1 MTEPVSGYAPCNSV
15 ATAFL
20 HFRAAGNLC
29 NGIGFAFVTG
39 HEEIVSGLDCRLGAR
54 PVGAGLAQLSGFR
67 SLGFRLVTA
76 ALLFVMPA
84 IALAQQ
90 QASAPPSPA
99 SVDPRDLADR
109 RPSLVEPDFTI
120 VNLPTT
126 LRLPRYKS
134 AFRISHRF
142 LRTLNNRDFGD
153 LAGSLFGLDSG
164 ALIGLEYRF
173 GLMRG
178 LQAGIY
184 RASSKTIQF
193 FGQYD
198 AMRQT
203 LSVPFTLNVVA
214 SIEGLNNFHRGDVV
228 DDEDNAYATALGGL
242 FSRTLGNRA
251 VFYLQPSYI
260 FHSNTYSTAGCLEH
274 IDHGHDIA
282 GCVDATTVGV
292 ESNTLL
298 VGLSTRLRLTPGIYV
313 VGSWTPRAS
322 GFRPGVSL
330 KTFGVEKRLRGHV
343 FQLNVSNSLG
353 TTMSEMARGAANDR
367 DWFLGFNISR
377 RFF

>member
-1 MTEPVSGYAPCNSV
+1 MI
-15 ATAFL
+15 
-20 HFRAAGNLC
+20 R
-29 NGIGFAFVTG
+29 
-39 HEEIVSGLDCRLGAR
+39 
-54 PVGAGLAQLSGFR
+54 
-67 SLGFRLVTA
+67 FRLVA
-76 ALLFVMPA
+76 AAVLLFVPA
-84 IALAQQ
+84 MARAQPQ
-90 QASAPPSPA
+90 ESAPPPA

-109 RPSLVEPDFTI
+109 QPSLVEPDFTL

-134 AFRISHRF
+134 AFRIAHRF
-142 LRTLNNRDFGD
+142 AGTLNSPNFGS
-153 LAGSLFGLDSG
+153 LAGNLFGIDSG
-164 ALIGLEYRF
+164 AIIGLEYRF

-184 RASSKTIQF
+184 RTSSKTIQF

-203 LSVPFTLNVVA
+203 ATVPFTLDVVT

-228 DDEDNAYATALGGL
+228 DEEDNAYATSFGAIL
-242 FSRTLGNRA
+242 SRTVGDRA
-251 VFYLQPSYI
+251 AVYLQPSYVI
-260 FHSNTYSTAGCLEH
+260 HSNTYSTAGCFEH
-274 IDHGHDIA
+274 MEHGHDIP
-282 GCVDATTVGV
+282 GCVDATTLGV

-298 VGLSTRLRLTPGIYV
+298 VGLSSRVRVSAGVYV
-313 VGSWTPRAS
+313 LGSWTPRAS

-330 KTFGVEKRLRGHV
+330 KTFGIEKRLRGHV
-343 FQLNVSNSLG
+343 FQLNASNSLG
-353 TTMSEMARGAANDR
+353 TTMAEMSRGASNNR

>member
-1 MTEPVSGYAPCNSV
+1 
-15 ATAFL
+15 
-20 HFRAAGNLC
+20 
-29 NGIGFAFVTG
+29 
-39 HEEIVSGLDCRLGAR
+39 
-54 PVGAGLAQLSGFR
+54 VGKR
-67 SLGFRLVTA
+67 FRLA
-76 ALLFVMPA
+76 AAAVLLLMPEMA
-84 IALAQQ
+84 RAQAQ
-90 QASAPPSPA
+90 ETAPPSA
-99 SVDPRDLADR
+99 TLDPRDAADR

-134 AFRISHRF
+134 AFRIAHRF
-142 LRTLNNRDFGD
+142 AGTLNNPDFSA
-153 LAGSLFGLDSG
+153 LAGSLFGIDSG

-173 GLMRG
+173 GVMRG
-178 LQAGIY
+178 LQAGVY
-184 RASSKTIQF
+184 RTSGKTIQF

-203 LSVPFTLNVVA
+203 ASVPFTLNVVA
-214 SIEGLNNFHRGDVV
+214 SIEGLNNFHRGSVV
-228 DDEDNAYATALGGL
+228 DEEDNEYATALGAL
-242 FSRTLGNRA
+242 LSRTVGDRA
-251 VFYLQPSYI
+251 GFYLQPSYI

-274 IDHGHDIA
+274 AEHGHEIP
-282 GCVDATTVGV
+282 GCLDAATVGI

-298 VGLSTRLRLTPGIYV
+298 VGLSARLRISQGAYV

-330 KTFGVEKRLRGHV
+330 KTFGIEKRLRGHV

-353 TTMSEMARGAANDR
+353 TTMSEMARGATNDR

>member
-1 MTEPVSGYAPCNSV
+1 MTEPVSGYAPRNSF
-15 ATAFL
+15 ATDFR

-29 NGIGFAFVTG
+29 DGIGFAFATG
-39 HEEIVSGLDCRLGAR
+39 HEEIASGVDCRFGSR
-54 PVGAGLAQLSGFR
+54 PVGAWIAQLSGFR
-67 SLGFRLVTA
+67 SLVFRLVA
-76 ALLFVMPA
+76 AAVLFVTPA
-84 IALAQQ
+84 MAVAQQ
-90 QASAPPSPA
+90 QESAPPPA
-99 SVDPRDLADR
+99 TVDPRDLADR
-109 RPSLVEPDFTI
+109 KPSLVEPDFTI

-142 LRTLNNRDFGD
+142 TRTLKNPDFGD

-184 RASSKTIQF
+184 RTSGKTIQF

-198 AMRQT
+198 TMRQT
-203 LSVPFTLNVVA
+203 SSVPFTLNVVA
-214 SIEGLNNFHRGDVV
+214 SIEGLNNFHRGNVV

-251 VFYLQPSYI
+251 AFYLQPSYI

-298 VGLSTRLRLTPGIYV
+298 VGLSTRLQLTPGVYV

-343 FQLNVSNSLG
+343 FQMNVSNSLG